1 MSKWFKVGVKYYP
14 IDPETGKAKAKTE
27 HFLIEATG
35 FTDAEFTANE
45 KLNDLLRLQGEVIS
59 MERKQYGYLIKG
71 TAEQSYFETKIEVVL
86 DGAKVQ
92 KNTVLI
98 AGYGFTEAL
107 EELNNNLKREYSNFK
122 VSKMQE
128 SGIIDILPFSEE
140 NVLANK
146 ALQLENGL
154 FEEGG
159 ISFFKVS
166 MVDEETGEVFV
177 VTKETFKDKEPEQT
191 EPEEKAEEPKTETFE
206 IPEAAAKKYGIK
218 KRLIS
223 KPAQRVTTKKTAQKK
238 PTAKKTVVKPK
249 KLGTYDLP
257 E

>member
-1 MSKWFKVGVKYYP
+1 MNKWFKVGVKYYP
-14 IDPETGKAKAKTE
+14 IDPETGEAKAKTE
-27 HFLIEATG
+27 FRLIEATG

-45 KLNDLLRLQGEVIS
+45 KLSDLLRLQGEVVS

-71 TAEQSYFETKIEVVL
+71 TEDQSYFETKIEVVM

-107 EELNNNLKREYSNFK
+107 EELNNNLKREYANFK

-128 SGIIDILPFSEE
+128 SGIVDILPFSEE

-154 FEEGG
+154 FEING
-159 ISFFKVS
+159 ISFFKAQT
-166 MVDEETGEVFV
+166 VDEETGEVFD
-177 VTKETFKDKEPEQT
+177 VTPETFKGEEEAPTQ
-191 EPEEKAEEPKTETFE
+191 PEEAPEEPKTETFE

-218 KRLIS
+218 KRVIS
-223 KPAQRVTTKKTAQKK
+223 KPTQKASAKKPAQKK
-238 PTAKKTVVKPK
+238 PTAKKQAAKPIK
-249 KLGTYDLP
+249 KNPYALP